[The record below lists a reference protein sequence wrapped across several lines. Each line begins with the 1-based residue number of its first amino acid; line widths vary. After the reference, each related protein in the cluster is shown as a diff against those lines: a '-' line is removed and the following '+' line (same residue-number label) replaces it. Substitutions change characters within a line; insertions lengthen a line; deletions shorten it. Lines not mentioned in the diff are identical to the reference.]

1 MTARWNAATGRIE
14 TQITFED
21 GRKGTLEAEP
31 EGFWF
36 PATDS

>member
-1 MTARWNAATGRIE
+1 MDSANTGGLLENPHLDREHNA
-14 TQITFED
+14 
-21 GRKGTLEAEP
+21 KGTLEAEP